1 MNAPIP
7 PGTAA
12 LPQTWHDEADVVVV
26 GFGGAGAC
34 AAIEAAE
41 NGAEVR
47 VIDRFTG
54 GGATAISGGVFYG
67 GGGTKIQ
74 QEAGVEDTIE
84 DMFRYLEFEVGE
96 AVTKD
101 TLRHFCEESA
111 GNAEWLQQHGVPFQ
125 PSLCPVKT
133 SYPSN
138 DYYLYYSGNESFA
151 PYRDHA
157 KPAARGHRAVGTGLP
172 GANFYDP
179 LKSAAVDAGA
189 VPVLQS
195 KVQRLVVDEGRVVG
209 VEITQVKPGFAALRH
224 RLLAWLAIKINP
236 YQPKIAKSL
245 RKRLTRLERNSST
258 TKYIRA
264 LKGVVLSAGGFI
276 YNRDMVQHYAPNY
289 RPGMP
294 LGTTGCDGS
303 GILLGLSAGGTADRM
318 EQVSAWR
325 FINPP
330 EAMVKGVFVDREG
343 NRYANE
349 RLYGAQLGR
358 AMVDDHRGEGMLI
371 IDQKVWDEARAQCKG
386 STGIHWFQQAP
397 ALINLYKNRKVGSS
411 IEELAAKARIDPD
424 GLTKTVADYNSY
436 ASGEATDP
444 FGKSAEFTQALTKSP
459 FYAINCSLDSRGFPC
474 PTLTLGGLVVDE
486 RNGAVLSADRE
497 QIPGLYAAGRN
508 AVGVCS
514 NGYVSGLSLADCVYS
529 GRRAGAC
536 ASGVRDASADE
547 SAA

>member
-1 MNAPIP
+1 MSAPQP
-7 PGTAA
+7 PDTAP
-12 LPQTWHDEADVVVV
+12 LPQTWDDEADVVVV

-74 QEAGVEDTIE
+74 QEAGVEDSVD

-96 AVTKD
+96 AVSKA
-101 TLRHFCEESA
+101 TLRKFCDESV
-111 GNAEWLQQHGVPFQ
+111 GNADWLQAHGVPFQ
-125 PSLCPVKT
+125 ASLCPVKT

-179 LKSAAVDAGA
+179 LKQSAVAAGA
-189 VPVLQS
+189 VPVYQS
-195 KVQRLVVDEGRVVG
+195 KVQRLVVDDGRVVG
-209 VEITQVKPGFAALRH
+209 VEISQIKPGFAAFRH

-236 YQPKIAKSL
+236 YQPKLAKNFR
-245 RKRLTRLERNSST
+245 RKLARIERNSST

-264 LKGVVLSAGGFI
+264 LKGVVLAAGGFI
-276 YNRDMVQHYAPNY
+276 YNREMVQHHAPKY

-294 LGTTGCDGS
+294 LGATGCDGS
-303 GILLGLSAGGTADRM
+303 GILLGISAGGATNRM

-397 ALINLYKNRKVGSS
+397 ALINLYKNRKVGGS
-411 IEELAAKARIDPD
+411 IEELAKKARIDPD
-424 GLTKTVADYNSY
+424 GLATTVAEYNSF
-436 ASGEATDP
+436 AEGRATDP
-444 FGKSAEFTQALTKSP
+444 YGKGEEFTQALTHAP

-474 PTLTLGGLVVDE
+474 PTLTLGGLVVAED
-486 RNGAVLSADRE
+486 NGAVLDADNRE
-497 QIPGLYAAGRN
+497 IPGLYAAGRN
-508 AVGVCS
+508 AVGICS
-514 NGYVSGLSLADCVYS
+514 NGYVSGLSLADCVFS

-536 ASGVRDASADE
+536 AGVGAASV
-547 SAA
+547 AA